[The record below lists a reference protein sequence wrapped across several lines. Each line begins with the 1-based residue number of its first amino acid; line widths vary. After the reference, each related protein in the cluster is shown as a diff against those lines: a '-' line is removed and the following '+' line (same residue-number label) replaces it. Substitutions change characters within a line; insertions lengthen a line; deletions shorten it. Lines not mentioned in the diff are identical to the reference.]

1 MKYKNLIKDHLST
14 SAEVKKSMIGQCI
27 EVIEKISLLAADV
40 YKKDGKVMLCGNGG
54 SAADSQHIATELI
67 VRLNSRLD
75 RKALPAMAL
84 NTNTSTLTAAGND
97 YGFDSIFARQV
108 EAFGR
113 SGDLLVG
120 ISTSGNSANVIKAVQ
135 TAAELG
141 VRTAGFLGGDGGKLK
156 DLVDLALIIP
166 HTDTGMIQEGH
177 ITAGHIFCDIIERE
191 LFIKND

>member
-1 MKYKNLIKDHLST
+1 MKYNDLINSHLST
-14 SAEVKKSMIGQCI
+14 SAEVKNSMIEQCI
-27 EVIEKISLLAADV
+27 EVIEKISVLAADI
-40 YKKDGKVMLCGNGG
+40 YKKDGKILLCGNGG

-67 VRLNSRLD
+67 VRLNSRMD

-84 NTNTSTLTAAGND
+84 TTNTSTLTAAGND

-108 EAFGR
+108 EAFGK

-120 ISTSGNSANVIKAVQ
+120 ISTSGQSANIIKAVK
-135 TAAELG
+135 TAAELDI
-141 VRTAGFLGGDGGKLK
+141 RTVGFLGGDGGKLK

-166 HTDTGMIQEGH
+166 HTDTGRIQEGH

-191 LFIKND
+191 LFT